1 MTLAGNY
8 RRKFGDDAVD
18 VADQL
23 ICEVESAID
32 DMLERVEYA
41 NTQMS

>member
-1 MTLAGNY
+1 MFIE
-8 RRKFGDDAVD
+8 KEDAVD

-23 ICEVESAID
+23 ICYVESAIGEI
-32 DMLERVEYA
+32 LERVEYA